1 MTPDEYGADDRDF
14 RSLFEEIQSDLPAD
28 SLSDVQHWLA
38 NAELEMA
45 LESLGLSIAQ
55 AGVNLSPDAKGRL
68 RRLILKYHLDK
79 ESVFDGAFWAKV
91 EPFLR

>member
-1 MTPDEYGADDRDF
+1 
-14 RSLFEEIQSDLPAD
+14 
-28 SLSDVQHWLA
+28 
-38 NAELEMA
+38 MA